1 MKQCRIK
8 YIKLGLYKLEKKKY
22 FDVRTTTEF
31 FYLFSLNDY
40 LLDGIWPG
48 VGMLGDVG
56 VEVDQD
62 EVEVVGQPAH
72 REKDDNQG
80 KHPYYLR
87 NNKYS
92 E

>member
-1 MKQCRIK
+1 
-8 YIKLGLYKLEKKKY
+8 
-22 FDVRTTTEF
+22 
-31 FYLFSLNDY
+31 
-40 LLDGIWPG
+40 
-48 VGMLGDVG
+48 MLGDVG

-80 KHPYYLR
+80 KHLDYLR
-87 NNKYS
+87 NYQFSLQFLSRIICAIISTYTVPVGFS